1 MTDMIPERLLISGV
15 HRRRY
20 EEYYRDK
27 YAEPVTNSR
36 IPEILMLASR
46 VNARSL
52 LDYGCGK
59 NSPVCLPI
67 VGMLHTLYD
76 PGVPEY
82 SDLPKPADI
91 VACLDVLEHCE
102 PETVDVVIEHIM
114 HLANK
119 AVYLT
124 ISCQDSG
131 ESKLLPD
138 GTKWH
143 TFVKQHEWWEE
154 RLPEFE
160 CVSTDRKTYVGI
172 LIK

>member
-1 MTDMIPERLLISGV
+1 MLISDI
-15 HRRRY
+15 HRWRY
-20 EEYYRDK
+20 QEYYARNL
-27 YAEPVTNSR
+27 VTYGLNSR
-36 IPEILMLASR
+36 APAIMDLANKIGA
-46 VNARSL
+46 VTL
-52 LDYGCGK
+52 LDYGCGEG
-59 NSPVCLPI
+59 SQLRFALLDLQVRS
-67 VGMLHTLYD
+67 YD
-76 PGVPEY
+76 PGIEQFAE
-82 SDLPKPADI
+82 LPLAADI

-102 PETVDVVIEHIM
+102 PETVDAVIEHIKS
-114 HLANK
+114 LANK
-119 AVYLT
+119 AIFLT

-131 ESKLLPD
+131 NAKLLPD